1 MAVSSYNTD
10 TMNNTVDII
19 SLNLRKPDD
28 GFCKINEFKHDF
40 PPTKMM
46 WIPDIEGNRQDI
58 LATTAE
64 CLRIWEM
71 NEETNSF
78 IEHKVTRNTNSDY
91 CAPITSFDW
100 NTHSPQI
107 IGTSSIDTTC
117 TIWDIQQNCVQT

>member
-1 MAVSSYNTD
+1 MAVASYNTD
-10 TMNNTVDII
+10 TMNNKVDII

-28 GFCKINEFKHDF
+28 GFVKINEFKHDF

-46 WIPDIEGNRQDI
+46 WIPDIEGNSQDI

-78 IEHKVTRNTNSDY
+78 IEHKVTRNVST
-91 CAPITSFDW
+91 CFDPLFY
-100 NTHSPQI
+100 SI
-107 IGTSSIDTTC
+107 IFFNILDKF
-117 TIWDIQQNCVQT
+117 